1 MASISSTTNYTLSPS
16 DDVLYLTGTGNING
30 TGNYNANIVYGNAG
44 NNIITGLQGADTLY
58 GGAGNDTIYANM
70 VSSLSTTWQDVLYGG
85 TGDDALYADGFDH
98 LYGEDGNDTLS
109 DGNTTSNQ
117 LYGGLGNDA
126 YYLGNV
132 SSTVVEQAGQGVD
145 TVYSAVSVA
154 LDNSLAGAPLISGE
168 VENLTLTNGPVNL
181 QAGGNTLNN
190 LIIGN
195 ISANTLWGSIGSD
208 TLQGGGGD
216 DVLYGNAANVLA
228 DATQD
233 WLYGGDG
240 NDTLYADGNDK
251 LLGGAGADT
260 YIIRAG
266 LANSIIEDA
275 APSTAPDTVKSEI
288 SFSLGLSVPLA
299 GMPTTQLASGTLER
313 LELQGSAHLIG
324 LGSNGVNN
332 TLLGNSG
339 NNVLMGGTGIDTVY
353 AGAGD
358 DTLYGN
364 VVNGTTNTELD
375 VLYAEAGNDTLY
387 GDGNDV
393 LYGGVGN
400 DIYYING
407 VNNHV
412 QEMPGEGIDTV
423 RSYVSFGA
431 GGSPDLQ
438 NSNGSPDIEVIEL
451 MGTAHISAYGT
462 TTSETLLGNSGNN
475 VLNGRGGHDLL
486 NGGAGNDT
494 LKVTHTF
501 DPAVYG
507 DQSVTLVGGAGTDIF
522 AIGACGKLVGANN
535 TALVSDFQ
543 HGVDKILFA
552 SGSTPTTLLTL
563 STPVGATLD
572 DMLNLATSQMSTITT
587 VSQFVFAG
595 DTYLV
600 MDRTTSNGF
609 AGTDTA
615 IKVAGTP
622 LITWSD
628 LAFGLVG
635 V

>member
-1 MASISSTTNYTLSPS
+1 M
-16 DDVLYLTGTGNING
+16 
-30 TGNYNANIVYGNAG
+30 
-44 NNIITGLQGADTLY
+44 
-58 GGAGNDTIYANM
+58 
-70 VSSLSTTWQDVLYGG
+70 
-85 TGDDALYADGFDH
+85 GDRQ
-98 LYGEDGNDTLS
+98 S
-109 DGNTTSNQ
+109 
-117 LYGGLGNDA
+117 
-126 YYLGNV
+126 
-132 SSTVVEQAGQGVD
+132 
-145 TVYSAVSVA
+145 
-154 LDNSLAGAPLISGE
+154 
-168 VENLTLTNGPVNL
+168 
-181 QAGGNTLNN
+181 
-190 LIIGN
+190 
-195 ISANTLWGSIGSD
+195 
-208 TLQGGGGD
+208 
-216 DVLYGNAANVLA
+216 
-228 DATQD
+228 
-233 WLYGGDG
+233 
-240 NDTLYADGNDK
+240 
-251 LLGGAGADT
+251 
-260 YIIRAG
+260 RAWH
-266 LANSIIEDA
+266 
-275 APSTAPDTVKSEI
+275 TVKSEI
-288 SFSLGLSVPLA
+288 SLSLGLSRAA
-299 GMPTTQLASGTLER
+299 GRHADHAIGIWHLER

-387 GDGNDV
+387 GDGNGV

-501 DPAVYG
+501 DPVVYG
-507 DQSVTLVGGAGTDIF
+507 DQSVTLVGGAGTDIL
-522 AIGACGKLVGANN
+522 ATGACGKLVGPTTPRWSVTSSMAW
-535 TALVSDFQ
+535 TRFCLPA
-543 HGVDKILFA
+543 A
-552 SGSTPTTLLTL
+552 SMPTTLLTL
-563 STPVGATLD
+563 STPAGATLD

-595 DTYLV
+595 YTYLV